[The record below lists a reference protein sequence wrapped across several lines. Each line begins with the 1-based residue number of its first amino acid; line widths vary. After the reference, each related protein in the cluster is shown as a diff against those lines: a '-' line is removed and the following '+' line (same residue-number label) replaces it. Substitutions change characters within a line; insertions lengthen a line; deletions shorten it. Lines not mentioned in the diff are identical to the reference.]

1 MIANTIAITNP
12 ALDHTHDLPVC
23 KSDVA
28 TFWNKCSGVINYGK
42 CRLNYQLLCLTS
54 ENGYLRVLRIVALT
68 KFKVGD
74 GAGAVSAV
82 PSTVGGAGG
91 LLTIGAGAGA

>member
-1 MIANTIAITNP
+1 M
-12 ALDHTHDLPVC
+12 
-23 KSDVA
+23 
-28 TFWNKCSGVINYGK
+28 TFLCVKVMSPHSGINVDGVINYGK

-68 KFKVGD
+68 KFIVGD

>member
-1 MIANTIAITNP
+1 MTTNRIAIANP

-23 KSDVA
+23 NSDVA
-28 TFWNKCSGVINYGK
+28 
-42 CRLNYQLLCLTS
+42 
-54 ENGYLRVLRIVALT
+54 A
-68 KFKVGD
+68 FKSIVGD

-91 LLTIGAGAGA
+91 LRTIGAGAGA